1 MYYDP
6 QVIVQFAAHLYTR
19 AAEIIRS
26 YTLLGIFSGLVF
38 GGAAAGALGA
48 AMGEP
53 GTMGLIGAAVGAAL
67 GGYAGYG
74 TGQEKAF
81 SLKLQAQ
88 TALCQV
94 QIEANTRAA
103 AYGRQAA

>member
-1 MYYDP
+1 MNYDP
-6 QVIVQFAAHLYTR
+6 QIIVQFAAHLYAR

-26 YTLLGIFSGLVF
+26 YTLLGIFLGLFF
-38 GGAAAGALGA
+38 GGAAAGAVGA
-48 AMGEP
+48 AMREP
-53 GTMGLIGAAVGAAL
+53 GLMGLIGAVVGAVL

-88 TALCQV
+88 TSLCQV

-103 AYGRQAA
+103 AHGRQAA